1 MTNPTSPEGP
11 APATG
16 AEIDLDDVVKRY
28 RTGPEEHL
36 VATDHVSLHIDPGST
51 VALVGT
57 SGSGKS
63 TLLHLIGAMDTADAG
78 QIVVGNLDLATLNR
92 RQLARY
98 RRTVG
103 FIFQR
108 FHLLP
113 ALTVEDNVLAPL
125 LPYRTDFDRRARA
138 TELIDAVGLAGRE
151 HALPSQ
157 LSGGQQQRVA
167 IARALINRPPLVLA
181 DEPTGNLDTA
191 TGADTLQLLFDLQA
205 DTGTTIVLAT
215 HDPQVAAHCHRLIRL
230 RDGAI
235 TDDLNLH
242 DTPPDPALLEQIS
255 RLNQR

>member
-1 MTNPTSPEGP
+1 MTHPTTSKGP
-11 APATG
+11 SSGGG
-16 AEIDLDDVVKRY
+16 AQIDLENVVKRY

-63 TLLHLIGAMDTADAG
+63 TLLHLIGAMDTVDAG
-78 QIVVGNLDLATLNR
+78 QIAVDNVDLATLNR
-92 RQLARY
+92 RQLAPY
-98 RRTVG
+98 RRSVG

-108 FHLLP
+108 FHLFP

-125 LPYRTDFDRRARA
+125 LPFRTDFDRRARA

-167 IARALINRPPLVLA
+167 IARALINRPPLLLA

-191 TGADTLQLLFDLQA
+191 TGADTLQLLFDLQEH
-205 DTGTTIVLAT
+205 TGTTILLAT

-230 RDGAI
+230 RDGAV
-235 TDDLNLH
+235 TDDLNLD
-242 DTPPDPALLEQIS
+242 DTPSDPALLEQIS